1 MSAKQLVEVIFQGKT
16 RIELLRKN
24 LNLNVAWVFFF
35 DAILLEI
42 VSTMITIMVQ

>member
-1 MSAKQLVEVIFQGKT
+1 MSAKQLVEVIFQGKIL
-16 RIELLRKN
+16 IEFLRKC
-24 LNLNVAWVFFF
+24 LNLNVAWVILF